1 MSILCITLTHFEPG
15 RWVIDGERGRPTK
28 KKTRPVEKAALTT
41 STLLEREKS
50 TIDNPKIGE
59 DEKNTLLKNEL

>member
-1 MSILCITLTHFEPG
+1 MG
-15 RWVIDGERGRPTK
+15 KGVDQQ

-59 DEKNTLLKNEL
+59 DEKNTLLKHEL

>member
-1 MSILCITLTHFEPG
+1 MG
-15 RWVIDGERGRPTK
+15 KGVDQQK